1 MFMNNR
7 MEKVERWVS
16 GLLIAVMLAAIFYV
30 ARTVLPDTAITTDEH
45 SYLMQAHQFASGK
58 LKYPYPGDHL
68 HDFVWHRLSMVIC
81 DREHGWFSRYPPG
94 HALWLVPGVVIHAP
108 FLMPVLASLIS
119 LCFLAATA
127 RRIGVARPLIL
138 YLFACSPFFLFM
150 HATLL
155 SHTTAFAAACAMLYG
170 YVRWFNERQ
179 SAWMIFSGL
188 SWSYLYLTRPF
199 TAFMIGIFFGLHAM
213 VTLFHHRRE
222 KSVWFAVACF
232 AGCAGVGILLNM
244 IYNLI
249 MLGDPFTPP
258 YLFYKPEETLGFGAG
273 RMDHTIH
280 NARKN
285 FFVNLLLWD
294 DWMWGF
300 PLTLLVFVVL
310 VVWGWSWVWSPLFL
324 LIFAAFWVGYYF
336 FHYPGPH
343 EVGPGYYFEA
353 LPFAMLAAA
362 LGIQRLLGAGL
373 RKPLRFLSALM
384 FLVALPI
391 YMIPF
396 TLEQI
401 HQLRDE
407 FRERTILYRT
417 LREAPPNALVL
428 FDHIGVDTSHY
439 DNESMLMY
447 YPKGL
452 QSDPLVLPNFNQG
465 AQVLSQMF
473 PERDVYRL
481 CAESNDVTRV
491 ERWTPPVINHV
502 EISAD
507 RFFLGVGQNMEEQ
520 PGVIYRVA
528 PRGSNAKQGWM
539 AYGVYVLLAPGRYE
553 VDFDLHVL
561 GDPTTNDAPFVTID
575 LVGNLGRDVVWKNDV
590 NVPGPNHERG
600 EFVLNGFM
608 QVEPRVYYHGRNAV
622 VLRSVTLRKMPGLN

>member
-1 MFMNNR
+1 MNNR
-7 MEKVERWVS
+7 MERVERWVS
-16 GLLIAVMLAAIFYV
+16 GLLIAVILTTIVYL

-45 SYLMQAHQFASGK
+45 SYLMQANQFASGK

-94 HALWLVPGVVIHAP
+94 HALWLVPGVIVRAP

-127 RRIGVARPLIL
+127 RRIGVSRPLIL

-170 YVRWFNERQ
+170 YVRWFGERHPV
-179 SAWMIFSGL
+179 WMVFSGL

-199 TAFMIGIFFGLHAM
+199 TAFMIGAFFGLHAM
-213 VTLFHHRRE
+213 VPLFLHRKE
-222 KSVWFAVACF
+222 KSVWLAVTCF
-232 AGCAGVGILLNM
+232 AGTAGVGILLNM
-244 IYNLI
+244 IYNYI

-258 YLFYKPEETLGFGAG
+258 YLFYKPEETLGFGADS
-273 RMDHTIH
+273 MNHTIH

-285 FFVNLLLWD
+285 FFTNLLLWD

-300 PLTLLVFVVL
+300 PLTLLVFLVL
-310 VVWGWSWVWSPLFL
+310 VVLGWSWVWSPLFL
-324 LIFAAFWVGYYF
+324 LIFMAFWVGYYF

-343 EVGPGYYFEA
+343 EIGPGYYFET

-362 LGIQRLLGAGL
+362 LGVQRLIDSGI
-373 RKPLRFLSALM
+373 RKPMRFFPALM
-384 FLVALPI
+384 FLVALPV

-396 TLEQI
+396 SLNQI
-401 HQLRDE
+401 TMLREE
-407 FRERTILYRT
+407 FRERTTLYQT
-417 LREAPPNALVL
+417 LREAPPHALVI
-428 FDHIGVDTSHY
+428 FDHIGVDTLHY
-439 DNESMLMY
+439 DNESMLMF
-447 YPKGL
+447 YPQGL
-452 QSDPLVLPNFNQG
+452 KTDPLVLPNFHQG
-465 AQVLSQMF
+465 AHVLSQIF
-473 PERDVYRL
+473 PEREVYRL
-481 CAESNDVTRV
+481 RAESNDVTRV

-507 RFFLGVGQNMEEQ
+507 QFSLGVGQNMAENAD
-520 PGVIYRVA
+520 VILRVA
-528 PRGSNAKQGWM
+528 SREVNAASGLM

-553 VDFDLHVL
+553 AEFDLHLL
-561 GDPTTNDAPFVTID
+561 GDPATNNVPFVTVD
-575 LVGNLGRDVVWKNDV
+575 VVGNLGRDVVWQRDV
-590 NVPGPNHERG
+590 NEPGPSRARG
-600 EFVLNGFM
+600 EFDINEFT
-608 QVEPRVYYHGRNAV
+608 QVEPRVFYHGRNTV
-622 VLRSVTLRKMPGLN
+622 ILRSVQLRKLPGSL